1 MKHELLHYLQNTGM
15 ELSVQGYDKFVDGL
29 KSIIDKYD
37 EPLTGTGCA
46 EAATGGG
53 IVGDTCTVQP
63 FDYVAEAKRQTLHH
77 LLISVAERNG
87 GLTATGAAGLVNEGY
102 AALERQ
108 PENDELTAALLTISN
123 IQNALDLPGKK
134 GISEEV
140 IELVEKMQAKIVTSP
155 AATGRP
161 QSVTDGPTIAL
172 DFSLALQWMNAGYAV
187 ARPHWRADSALR
199 RINMK
204 GKALNDVLVT
214 FAPANPVP
222 DFTEYV
228 LTQDDLLA
236 TDWYALTE
244 PR

>member
-1 MKHELLHYLQNTGM
+1 MKHELLQYLQNTVM

-37 EPLTGTGCA
+37 EPLT
-46 EAATGGG
+46 ATGGG
-53 IVGDTCTVQP
+53 IVGDTCTIQP

-108 PENDELTAALLTISN
+108 PDNDELTAALLTISN

-140 IELVEKMQAKIVTSP
+140 IELVERLQLAI
-155 AATGRP
+155 AASTGVDRFRT
-161 QSVTDGPTIAL
+161 QSVTNGPTTDL
-172 DFSLALQWMNAGYAV
+172 DFGRALQWMDAGYAV
-187 ARPHWRADSALR
+187 ARHEWLNDTALR
-199 RINMK
+199 RLKTK
-204 GKALNDVLVT
+204 GKGIRDTLVT
-214 FAPANPVP
+214 FDLAKKLP
-222 DFTEYV
+222 DFTGYV
-228 LTQDDLLA
+228 PTQDDLLA
-236 TDWYALTE
+236 TDWYALTD

>member
-1 MKHELLHYLQNTGM
+1 MKHELLQYLQNTGM

-37 EPLTGTGCA
+37 EPLT
-46 EAATGGG
+46 ATGGG

-87 GLTATGAAGLVNEGY
+87 GLTATAAARLVNEGY

-108 PENDELTAALLTISN
+108 PDNDELTAALLTISN

-140 IELVEKMQAKIVTSP
+140 IELVERLQAAV
-155 AATGRP
+155 AASSGVDRFRT
-161 QSVTDGPTIAL
+161 QSVTDGPTTDL
-172 DFSLALQWMNAGYAV
+172 DFSRALQWVNAGYAV
-187 ARPHWRADSALR
+187 ARPHWDYLSIALR
-199 RINMK
+199 RINTK
-204 GKALNDVLVT
+204 GKGIRDVLVT
-214 FAPANPVP
+214 FSPAKLAPE
-222 DFTEYV
+222 FTEYV

-236 TDWYALTE
+236 TDWYALTD

>member
-1 MKHELLHYLQNTGM
+1 MKHELLQYLENPPLSQAGIQN
-15 ELSVQGYDKFVDGL
+15 FVHGL
-29 KSIIDKYD
+29 KSIINKYD
-37 EPLTGTGCA
+37 EQVIDPVGGEGATGC
-46 EAATGGG
+46 G

-140 IELVEKMQAKIVTSP
+140 IALVEKLQAAI
-155 AATGRP
+155 AASTGVDRFRT